1 MSLVCDLFPL
11 PSNAAELERCL
22 SDPVWR
28 LNSGCLYMIKVKG
41 DEVLHQ
47 GGGDPDSGGT
57 PSLSS
62 PSQNSHAQ
70 NFESELLLPFPV
82 EQGGVQD
89 DERELGAFPLSS
101 EDEDF
106 IVQMMTAD
114 EPSSSFILPFKLNEV

>member
-1 MSLVCDLFPL
+1 MTLARDLLPL

-82 EQGGVQD
+82 EQGGIQD
-89 DERELGAFPLSS
+89 DERELGAFP
-101 EDEDF
+101 
-106 IVQMMTAD
+106 IA
-114 EPSSSFILPFKLNEV
+114 